1 MAGVGTTNISL
12 NSLRTAWGNAGYA
25 GGSDP
30 GSTNISLSEFRGAT
44 FTDETSVPSSGEISI
59 NDDFKGKTFG
69 SSGPPTYETG
79 SFKVYDN
86 WSAASSF
93 LASAPRLTPCRA

>member
-69 SSGPPTYETG
+69 TSSI
-79 SFKVYDN
+79 
-86 WSAASSF
+86 
-93 LASAPRLTPCRA
+93 